1 MLIEK
6 FKLAVEEILKRRW
19 VGEFDLADLIIQ
31 PYGCSLVFKSTKD
44 NYRFSP
50 TIISNKLILAI
61 LVDNSVNA
69 RQALEKE
76 IETAFQKYV
85 ISG

>member
-6 FKLAVEEILKRRW
+6 FKLAVEEILQRRW
-19 VGEFDLADLIIQ
+19 AGEYVLVDLIPQ
-31 PYGCSLVFKSTKD
+31 AYGCSLVFKNTKD

-50 TIISNKLILAI
+50 TIIPNQLIRTLLI
-61 LVDNSVNA
+61 ENSQSA
-69 RQALEKE
+69 RKALEKE